1 MPGSHK
7 THGIT
12 KRFVRLEEGGTGFE
26 NIAEEWEEPREGE
39 FKIEECPAG
48 KGLLNYGV
56 WCLKLD

>member
-26 NIAEEWEEPREGE
+26 TIAEECEEPREEE

-48 KGLLNYGV
+48 KDFLNYGS
-56 WCLKLD
+56 C